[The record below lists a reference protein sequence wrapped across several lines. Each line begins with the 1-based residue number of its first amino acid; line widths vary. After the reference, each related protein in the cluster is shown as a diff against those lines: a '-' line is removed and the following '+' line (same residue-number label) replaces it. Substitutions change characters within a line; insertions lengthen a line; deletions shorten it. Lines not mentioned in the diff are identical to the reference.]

1 MDTITHPNSAETE
14 FTYNTDLLVETV
26 TRAAGKT
33 YEQELAYTYDTEK
46 RIETITELNGT
57 TTTLTYDTLGR
68 LETTTKADGT
78 ALEATTT
85 YAYDNNGNVTSIALP
100 NSVTLSYDYD
110 NAQRLTEI
118 SDSLGN
124 TITYTLDDAGN
135 IEVQQYKNATPTLT
149 YTHSWAY
156 DELSRTLESIGAA
169 SQTSEYAYDNN
180 SNLTSYTDAKTN
192 DTTYAYDA
200 LNRLVKETD
209 DLAGETDFFWTELDD
224 TKMVTDAR
232 DNTTEYFYNAF
243 GEVEQEA
250 SPDSGATYYSYNASG
265 DIVARTDARAKV
277 TEYSYDLLNRITAV
291 EYLTDSSNDVSYTYD
306 SCTNGAGL
314 LCSVTDASG
323 SKAYEYDLL
332 GRVTKVTETR
342 GALSF
347 VTEYGYDLAGNM
359 TDITLPSG
367 REISYT
373 LNANGQVSAVA
384 ADVAGSPV
392 TLASSITYLPF
403 GPLNGLTY
411 GNTLAFS
418 AGFDQDYNP
427 TSRAVSSIFSDTYDT
442 DQVGNI
448 TQRGSVTF
456 DYDALNRLDE
466 EDDGSATT
474 YTYDATHNRLTKVD
488 GSTLSTTVPTT
499 SNKISAVG
507 ADSYSYDAAGN
518 ITDDGTREY
527 VWDDAG
533 RLKEVE
539 ISSAT
544 VGAYTYNASNQRA
557 IKVASSVTTHYIYG
571 AGGLLYGEYDS
582 AGDMIREYIYLNGEP
597 LTQIND
603 GSPETPTYL
612 HTDNLGTPRYG
623 TSAAGSQV
631 WAWDSDA
638 FGNAAPSGSVTVNLR
653 MAGQYHDAET
663 GLLYNWNRYYN
674 PEIGRYVSSDPIGL
688 EGGINTFNYVEQN
701 PLLYTD
707 PTGEAIPLA
716 FVGGAAV
723 ITTLFST
730 NPANAPGSNG
740 EVLVSDPARPYIN
753 GLSVGVAGGLCRPA
767 AGAVIRG
774 ITSTTGAAKY
784 GLQTIFK
791 VRPNDVPKHWIKKA
805 AQKEG
810 SVKWVDPK
818 NPHNYVRQR
827 RDGTITQV
835 KNGRSLDNK
844 GNYTNKLND
853 TNAHGI
859 KREDFIFRE

>member
-1 MDTITHPNSAETE
+1 
-14 FTYNTDLLVETV
+14 
-26 TRAAGKT
+26 
-33 YEQELAYTYDTEK
+33 
-46 RIETITELNGT
+46 
-57 TTTLTYDTLGR
+57 
-68 LETTTKADGT
+68 
-78 ALEATTT
+78 
-85 YAYDNNGNVTSIALP
+85 
-100 NSVTLSYDYD
+100 
-110 NAQRLTEI
+110 
-118 SDSLGN
+118 
-124 TITYTLDDAGN
+124 
-135 IEVQQYKNATPTLT
+135 
-149 YTHSWAY
+149 
-156 DELSRTLESIGAA
+156 
-169 SQTSEYAYDNN
+169 
-180 SNLTSYTDAKTN
+180 
-192 DTTYAYDA
+192 
-200 LNRLVKETD
+200 
-209 DLAGETDFFWTELDD
+209 
-224 TKMVTDAR
+224 MVTDAR

-243 GEVEQEA
+243 GEVVEEA
-250 SPDSGATYYSYNASG
+250 SPDRGATYYSYNSSG
-265 DIVARTDARAKV
+265 DLVSRTDARAKV
-277 TEYSYDLLNRITAV
+277 TEYSYDLLNRVTAV

-314 LCSVTDASG
+314 ICSVTDASG

-347 VTEYGYDLAGNM
+347 VTEYGYDLAGNI

-411 GNTLAFS
+411 GNTLTFS

-507 ADSYSYDAAGN
+507 SDSYSYDAAGN
-518 ITDDGTREY
+518 ITDDGTRVY

-539 ISSAT
+539 ISSTT

-638 FGNAAPSGSVTVNLR
+638 FGNGTPSGSVTVNLR

-663 GLLYNWNRYYN
+663 GLFYNWNRYYN

-701 PLLYTD
+701 PLLYVD
-707 PTGEAIPLA
+707 PEGLQVRRLVPTPLNLFIEIMRPTPLANSTCYQGGVNVCAIDATRNSSVTSLPQACNRKDGSECEPCKTVSGKTVPVGTIAYRPLDTPDKPQHGIDGPHYNIYKANQNPNNCQCFWQSIGAVKPDDLPINAIPIEQ
-716 FVGGAAV
+716 F
-723 ITTLFST
+723 
-730 NPANAPGSNG
+730 AN
-740 EVLVSDPARPYIN
+740 
-753 GLSVGVAGGLCRPA
+753 
-767 AGAVIRG
+767 
-774 ITSTTGAAKY
+774 
-784 GLQTIFK
+784 
-791 VRPNDVPKHWIKKA
+791 
-805 AQKEG
+805 
-810 SVKWVDPK
+810 
-818 NPHNYVRQR
+818 
-827 RDGTITQV
+827 
-835 KNGRSLDNK
+835 
-844 GNYTNKLND
+844 
-853 TNAHGI
+853 
-859 KREDFIFRE
+859 